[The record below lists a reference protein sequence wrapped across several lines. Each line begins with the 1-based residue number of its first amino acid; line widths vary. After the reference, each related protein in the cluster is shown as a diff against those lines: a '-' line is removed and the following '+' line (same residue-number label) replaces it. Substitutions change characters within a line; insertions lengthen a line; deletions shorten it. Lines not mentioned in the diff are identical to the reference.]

1 MKTRIW
7 LSALLS
13 CAAVA
18 ASAQTPIKF
27 ALDWRFEGPAAPYF
41 VALDKGYYKA
51 EGLDVTIDT
60 GNGSTE
66 AINRAAS
73 GAYQF
78 VFGDINTLVRFR
90 DKPEKISLLYAC
102 EYSNGYFR
110 KLGHPGSAP

>member
-1 MKTRIW
+1 MKTR
-7 LSALLS
+7 LLLAMLAC
-13 CAAVA
+13 CATAVA
-18 ASAQTPIKF
+18 NAQTPIKF

-90 DKPEKISLLYAC
+90 DQI
-102 EYSNGYFR
+102 F
-110 KLGHPGSAP
+110 